1 MLANFFN
8 SSEINGSYQLSF
20 SYRANEAYR
29 RGLEARAVCDFAV
42 YPLRFPELGGLWKTQ
57 KRLTNRASVFMTAIA
72 RQVLHYPLFLYEVIV
87 LFLLLRKVSP
97 DILHIN
103 NGGYPAALSARA
115 AAVAGKWAGVGRIL
129 MVVNNLAVPYDRPS
143 RWLDFPLDRLVANA
157 VDVFITGSSAASARL
172 TDVLNLPSSKR
183 LAIHNGIR
191 VRAGSETV
199 GETRDRLGLT
209 CFPGVVFGVVALL
222 EPRKGHRVLLDAVA
236 MLHQSQS
243 LTTQVR
249 FLIEG
254 HGPLRDELE
263 AFATHLGVTQLVK
276 FIGDEDNVVNFM
288 NCLDVLVLPSIRD
301 EDFPNVILEAMAL
314 GKPVIASRLAGIPE
328 QVSMDV
334 NGFLV
339 EPGNAR
345 ELSDAIGKLTANPS
359 VRQTMGRASSQRFN
373 DHFSSDIA
381 LKNYNKLYSS
391 LLN

>member
-8 SSEINGSYQLSF
+8 SSELNSSYKLSF

-29 RGLEARAVCDFAV
+29 RGLKARAVCDFAV

-57 KRLTNRASVFMTAIA
+57 KILTNRASMILTAIA
-72 RQVLHYPLFLYEVIV
+72 RQVVHYPLFFYEVIV
-87 LFLLLRKVSP
+87 LYLLLRKVSP

-172 TDVLNLPSSKR
+172 GDVLNLPSLKL

-191 VRAGSETV
+191 VRAGSESV

-209 CFPGVVFGVVALL
+209 GFPGVVFGVVALL

-236 MLHQSQS
+236 LLHQSQS

-263 AFATHLGVTQLVK
+263 AFAAHLGVTQLVK
-276 FIGDEDNVVNFM
+276 FIGDEDNVVDFM

-314 GKPVIASRLAGIPE
+314 GKPVIASQLAGIPE
-328 QVSMDV
+328 QVSMDI

-345 ELSDAIGKLTANPS
+345 ELSDAIGKLAANPI
-359 VRQTMGRASSQRFN
+359 VRQTMGRASSQRFK

-381 LKNYNKLYSS
+381 LKNYNKLYLS